1 MTRRKRFF
9 DLALALVLLVPLG
22 TVAGLV
28 AIVLLAVQGRPVF
41 FGAERMQAP
50 GRAFTLWKFRTMRQV
65 AEDRGV
71 SGGDKA
77 ARITGLGRILRKT
90 RLDELPQI
98 FNILKGEMSFV
109 GPRPPLRQYVEAFP
123 VLYAEILTARPGV
136 TGLASLVC
144 HRHEERILATCR
156 TAAETDRVYRRRC
169 VPRKARLDILY
180 GQRQSL
186 CFDVAII
193 GRTIF
198 SMFIR

>member
-1 MTRRKRFF
+1 MTRRKRIF
-9 DLALALVLLVPLG
+9 DLALALALLVPLG
-22 TVAGLV
+22 TMVAVV
-28 AIVLLAVQGRPVF
+28 ALVLLAVQGRPVF
-41 FGAERMQAP
+41 FGAERMQAR
-50 GRAFTLWKFRTMRQV
+50 GRAFTLWKFRTMRPV
-65 AEDRGV
+65 TEDRGV

-77 ARITGLGRILRKT
+77 ARVTAPGRVLRKT

-123 VLYAEILTARPGV
+123 ALYAEVLKARPGV
-136 TGLASLVC
+136 TGLASLVY
-144 HRHEERILATCR
+144 HRHEDRLLAACR
-156 TAAETDRVYRRRC
+156 TAEETDRVYRRRC
-169 VPRKARLDILY
+169 IPRKARLDILY

-193 GRTIF
+193 CRTIF